1 MLTKEE
7 KAQFA
12 IRKALRKNAILCLN
26 EKKLNFR
33 QQIDTFG
40 LFILRKNH
48 DSR

>member
-26 EKKLNFR
+26 EKKIKFSPTNR
-33 QQIDTFG
+33 HVRIVYIT
-40 LFILRKNH
+40 KE
-48 DSR
+48 S